1 MNHRLCVEC
10 GRTTNDWH
18 YVRQR
23 IQCRNCWE
31 LSNMPS
37 YLRVQTYLPKGKSRG
52 VSNEEE

>member
-1 MNHRLCVEC
+1 MNHRQCSDC
-10 GRTTNDWH
+10 GRETRDWH

-37 YLRVQTYLPKGKSRG
+37 YLRVQTYLPQGKS
-52 VSNEEE
+52 NLEEE

>member
-1 MNHRLCVEC
+1 MNHRQCSEC
-10 GRTTNDWH
+10 GRQTGDWH

-37 YLRVQTYLPKGKSRG
+37 YLRVQTILSQGKST
-52 VSNEEE
+52 VATIEEE

>member
-1 MNHRLCVEC
+1 MNHRLCSDC
-10 GRTTNDWH
+10 GRETRDWH

-37 YLRVQTYLPKGKSRG
+37 YLRVQTYLPKGKSNI
-52 VSNEEE
+52 VTFEEE

>member
-1 MNHRLCVEC
+1 MNHRLCAEC

-52 VSNEEE
+52 ASNEEE

>member
-1 MNHRLCVEC
+1 MNHRLCSEC
-10 GRTTNDWH
+10 GRETRDWH

-37 YLRVQTYLPKGKSRG
+37 YLRVQTYLPQGKSTLATI
-52 VSNEEE
+52 EEE